1 MTRGSIYHTKF
12 TPALALLLLSGCA
25 QGMMGISSSTILNGV
40 ILAGEVLG
48 SHGSSSSSSSS
59 GSTSSSSARAR
70 NIPRSPGATAAAS
83 RALGT
88 ADQYVGVKYTWG
100 GNTPQSGFDCSG
112 FTKWVFGKQGI
123 QLPRTAREQSHAGQG
138 VPLDFGAML
147 PGDIITFA
155 EPGEAISH
163 VAIYVGSG
171 EIIHSSSGYHGVTYT
186 DLNTHAGDWYV
197 QNMVVV
203 RRLTANGR
211 SLVQSLNL
219 LTIPGLPFDPPDRA
233 PAPR

>member
-1 MTRGSIYHTKF
+1 MTRSA
-12 TPALALLLLSGCA
+12 PAQPRLASALALMFLTGCA
-25 QGMMGISSSTILNGV
+25 QGTLAVSPGTVLNSV

-48 SHGSSSSSSSS
+48 THTSTSS
-59 GSTSSSSARAR
+59 GSTTTRTSTSSRAR
-70 NIPRSPGATAAAS
+70 SIPRSPAASATAS
-83 RALGT
+83 RVLST
-88 ADQYVGVKYTWG
+88 ADQYVGTRYTWG

-123 QLPRTAREQSHAGQG
+123 QLPRTSREQSRAGQG

-147 PGDIITFA
+147 PGDIILFA

-186 DLNTHAGDWYV
+186 DLTTHAGDWYV

-203 RRLTANGR
+203 RRLTSNGR

>member
-1 MTRGSIYHTKF
+1 MNRS
-12 TPALALLLLSGCA
+12 ALVQRRCASAVTVLLLSGCS
-25 QGMMGISSSTILNGV
+25 QGMLAVSPSTILNTV
-40 ILAGEVLG
+40 ILAGG
-48 SHGSSSSSSSS
+48 AIGAHGSTSS
-59 GSTSSSSARAR
+59 GSTSSSSSRTR
-70 NIPRSPGATAAAS
+70 NIPDSPRATATAS
-83 RALGT
+83 RVLGT
-88 ADQYVGVKYTWG
+88 ADQYVGIKYTWG

-123 QLPRTAREQSHAGQG
+123 QLPRTSREQSRAGQG
-138 VPLDFGAML
+138 IPLDFGAML
-147 PGDIITFA
+147 PGDIILFA
-155 EPGEAISH
+155 EPGESISH

-186 DLNTHAGDWYV
+186 DLTTHAGDWYV

-203 RRLTANGR
+203 RRLTSNGK
-211 SLVQSLNL
+211 SLVQSLNF

>member
-1 MTRGSIYHTKF
+1 MNRSTQVQPRF
-12 TPALALLLLSGCA
+12 APAIALLLLSGCA
-25 QGMMGISSSTILNGV
+25 QGTLAVSPSTILNSV
-40 ILAGEVLG
+40 ILAGSVIG
-48 SHGSSSSSSSS
+48 AHGSTSS
-59 GSTSSSSARAR
+59 GSTSSSASRAR
-70 NIPRSPGATAAAS
+70 NIPNSPRATATAS
-83 RALGT
+83 RVLGT

-123 QLPRTAREQSHAGQG
+123 QLPRTSREQARAGQG

-147 PGDIITFA
+147 PGDIILFA

-203 RRLTANGR
+203 RRLTSNGR
-211 SLVQSLNL
+211 SLVQSLSF

-233 PAPR
+233 PVPR

>member
-1 MTRGSIYHTKF
+1 MTRS
-12 TPALALLLLSGCA
+12 TPVQPRFASAIALLLVSGCA
-25 QGMMGISSSTILNGV
+25 QGTFGVSPSTILNSV
-40 ILAGEVLG
+40 ILAGEAIG
-48 SHGSSSSSSSS
+48 THGSTSTGSSS
-59 GSTSSSSARAR
+59 GSSSRTR
-70 NIPRSPGATAAAS
+70 TIPNSPKATATAS
-83 RALGT
+83 RVLGT

-123 QLPRTAREQSHAGQG
+123 QLPRTSREQSRAGQG
-138 VPLDFGAML
+138 VPLDFGAMV
-147 PGDIITFA
+147 PGDIILFA

-186 DLNTHAGDWYV
+186 DLNTRAGDWYV

-203 RRLTANGR
+203 RRLTSNGK
-211 SLVQSLNL
+211 SLVQSLNF

>member
-1 MTRGSIYHTKF
+1 MTRSAPARSPIA
-12 TPALALLLLSGCA
+12 PALALMLLSGCA
-25 QGMMGISSSTILNGV
+25 QGTLGVSPGTILSSV

-48 SHGSSSSSSSS
+48 SHGSSSS
-59 GSTSSSSARAR
+59 GSTTRTSSSSRTR
-70 NIPRSPGATAAAS
+70 DIPRSPAASATAS
-83 RALGT
+83 RVLST
-88 ADQYVGVKYTWG
+88 ADQYVGTKYTWG

-112 FTKWVFGKQGI
+112 FTRWVFGKQSI
-123 QLPRTAREQSHAGQG
+123 QLPRTAREQSRAGQG
-138 VPLDFGAML
+138 IPLDFGAML
-147 PGDIITFA
+147 PGDIILFA

-186 DLNTHAGDWYV
+186 DLSTRAGDWYV

-233 PAPR
+233 PAP

>member
-1 MTRGSIYHTKF
+1 MLRSVPASSRF
-12 TPALALLLLSGCA
+12 TPAVALILVSACA
-25 QGMMGISSSTILNGV
+25 QGTLAVSPGTILSSV
-40 ILAGEVLG
+40 ILAGDVLG
-48 SHGSSSSSSSS
+48 GHTSTSS
-59 GSTSSSSARAR
+59 GSTSRTSTSVHTRD
-70 NIPRSPGATAAAS
+70 IPRSPAASATAS
-83 RALGT
+83 RVLGT
-88 ADQYVGVKYTWG
+88 ADQYVGTKYTWG

-112 FTKWVFGKQGI
+112 FTRWVFGKQGI
-123 QLPRTAREQSHAGQG
+123 QLPRTSREQSHAGQN

-147 PGDIITFA
+147 PGDIILFA

-186 DLNTHAGDWYV
+186 DLTTRAGDWYV

-211 SLVQSLNL
+211 SLVQSLNS
-219 LTIPGLPFDPPDRA
+219 LTIPGLSFDPPDRA

>member
-1 MTRGSIYHTKF
+1 MLRS
-12 TPALALLLLSGCA
+12 ALHPPRLASALTLLILSGCA
-25 QGMMGISSSTILNGV
+25 QGTLAVSPSTILNSV

-48 SHGSSSSSSSS
+48 THGSTSS
-59 GSTSSSSARAR
+59 GSTSGSASRTR
-70 NIPRSPGATAAAS
+70 SIPRSPSATATAS
-83 RALGT
+83 RVLGT

-123 QLPRTAREQSHAGQG
+123 QLPRTSREQSRAGQG

-147 PGDIITFA
+147 PGDIILFA
-155 EPGEAISH
+155 EPGESISH

-186 DLNTHAGDWYV
+186 DLGTRAGDWYV

-203 RRLTANGR
+203 RRLTTNGR
-211 SLVQSLNL
+211 SLVQSLNF

-233 PAPR
+233 PAPRS